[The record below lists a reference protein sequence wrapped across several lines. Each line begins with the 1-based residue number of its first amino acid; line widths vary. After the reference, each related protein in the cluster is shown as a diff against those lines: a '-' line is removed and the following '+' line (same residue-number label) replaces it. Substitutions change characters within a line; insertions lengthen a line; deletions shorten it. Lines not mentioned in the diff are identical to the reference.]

1 MHIQRAQEVLNLSKK
16 VSSSIKVVKY
26 KIYFGHQ
33 FNFPFNVYKS
43 MTNTNLKQH
52 LLLDREPT
60 VHEPRQ
66 RKALNR
72 NFRAYST
79 KLGQRPI
86 LTKKGT

>member
-1 MHIQRAQEVLNLSKK
+1 MT
-16 VSSSIKVVKY
+16 SI
-26 KIYFGHQ
+26 
-33 FNFPFNVYKS
+33 
-43 MTNTNLKQH
+43 NLKQH

-66 RKALNR
+66 RKALNK

>member
-1 MHIQRAQEVLNLSKK
+1 MYMQRVQEVLNLSKK
-16 VSSSIKVVKY
+16 VSWSTKVVKY

-33 FNFPFNVYKS
+33 FNFTFNFYKS
-43 MTNTNLKQH
+43 MTRINLKQH
-52 LLLDREPT
+52 LMLDREPT

-66 RKALNR
+66 RKALNK
-72 NFRAYST
+72 NFRGYST